1 MTKSAAINLGS
12 IETYIGSDN
21 PLAAIHVLERIAE
34 ATEYLITFPTIG
46 RPGRVSKTRELIIS
60 GTPFIVMYQIRGTII
75 VVLRILHAAI
85 KWPTYTPN

>member
-1 MTKSAAINLGS
+1 MTKSAAIDLKS

-21 PLAAIHVLERIAE
+21 SLSAIHVLERIEEGA
-34 ATEYLITFPTIG
+34 EYLITFPTIG

-60 GTPFIVMYQIRGTII
+60 GTPFIVVYQIPGTTI
-75 VVLRILHAAI
+75 VVLRILHAAR